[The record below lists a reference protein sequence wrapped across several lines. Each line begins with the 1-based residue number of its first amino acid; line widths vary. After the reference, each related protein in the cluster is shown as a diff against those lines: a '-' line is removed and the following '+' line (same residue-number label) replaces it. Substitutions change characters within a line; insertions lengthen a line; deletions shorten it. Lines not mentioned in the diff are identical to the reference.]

1 MRQWAPPCR
10 PQRGSAELSFSPLG
24 GFARFGPLLA
34 HTILELFLF
43 TRWAMQIVLSRSVSF
58 RCVFLLLLPASASAH
73 SSRSTIDQY
82 QIDQLDACL
91 DFHGDE
97 QHADSWLRAV
107 DCSETDALCSASA
120 SSEACLYITS
130 EEQRDADHSSR
141 AQVFLYK
148 ELSCSCIRNGSEL
161 LGSTLWILLG
171 ILCRLRFIP
180 WRLVVLLQHTAA
192 VYLVGTMRHRRHAPL
207 RRRHAIAAPNHLS
220 RHPPHRRW

>member
-130 EEQRDADHSSR
+130 DERRDAYHSSR
-141 AQVFLYK
+141 AQVMWPALVWMPVFK
-148 ELSCSCIRNGSEL
+148 GRPSIADWDEL
-161 LGSTLWILLG
+161 LGLPYP
-171 ILCRLRFIP
+171 P
-180 WRLVVLLQHTAA
+180 WWEGDTELQWVLLYDSKAA
-192 VYLVGTMRHRRHAPL
+192 AKDNYPTHGGVHCAVRYC
-207 RRRHAIAAPNHLS
+207 AINMPS
-220 RHPPHRRW
+220 EPQR